1 MSIAKNSLH
10 RLLIIAALMFAIGLC
25 LQVDNVYADD
35 ITYDASV
42 NGDNSVTVTLVDKGD
57 GNYDAVVAGTGA
69 MQDYDMFT
77 PWRPNRNKIVSVS
90 VEQGVT
96 HIGNGAFNMCSKIQ
110 QVTFAEGLKSIGSN
124 AFTNLLIEEVV
135 LPKSVE
141 TILHN
146 SVGGQNLSV
155 KILGN
160 NTRFADEPSSKVAKQ
175 YVAYEDSMIATLWKE
190 KYKDQYGRELD
201 NQNVLV
207 VMDSYEYSEDK
218 AITHRYVANGTDI
231 VIPDSVLTIGENTFK
246 DNDTIVSVDLNNVKT
261 IEQYA
266 FSGCSSLE
274 SVVVP
279 KSVETIAD
287 GAFAN
292 CDNLSSIYGNTGS
305 IGQDL
310 ASTLGIDFIVLKPYI
325 KGDNTIAKE
334 LLVGDSDTIKL
345 DSLFTADYDTE
356 LTYQVKIDGGNLQ
369 EVEGSDYAF
378 DAAEEG
384 NHTLTFVAVDSFG
397 ESSDDVLTINYNVFN
412 NHLPVL
418 NPNKSKSEIIAT
430 MGEQL
435 TIDLTD
441 AFADEDGDSLYYMWA
456 EPEDGE
462 IDWTESASRLQMIPG
477 TDSFKTPAGPNGW
490 TSSLDYNLGK
500 ERHFFIKAYDEFDR
514 PSQEAFEL
522 IIKTHSVDVIV
533 NKGEGVH
540 SLDGIAFSF
549 ESEDASTVTDPA
561 EIDGNH
567 YYFDLEYDYSYNSAR
582 EKVFEDC
589 FEYSYKV
596 MLKGCDDVCGTYY
609 TDVCED
615 REENTISVTLSNPA
629 QAEADNVAVN
639 AVKDAIDNLGSATL
653 ENEET
658 IIAAQEKYEALY
670 DDLKPLVTNYIA
682 LADARIAIAELK
694 LQKANEDKEALEK
707 ELKQAIDDK
716 EEALKNAVAAFGK
729 PELKTV
735 KGAKKKM
742 TVTWKKLK
750 DAKGYE
756 IVVAKNKKG
765 TKAAKTYVVKGNKS
779 KKVIK
784 KLKKGKYYVK
794 VRVYKYYKGNT
805 IYSEYSA
812 VKSVKVK

>member
-1 MSIAKNSLH
+1 MSIAKNSLQ
-10 RLLIIAALMFAIGLC
+10 RLLIILALMFAIGLC
-25 LQVDNVYADD
+25 LQVNNVYADD

-175 YVAYEDSMIATLWKE
+175 YVAYEDSMIAALWKE

-218 AITHRYVANGTDI
+218 ATTHKYLANGADI

-305 IGQDL
+305 IGQEL
-310 ASTLGIDFIVLKPYI
+310 ANTLGIDFIVLKPYVE
-325 KGDNTIAKE
+325 GDNTIAKE
-334 LLVGDSDTIKL
+334 LLVGDSDIIKL
-345 DSLFTADYDTE
+345 DSLFTTDYDTD
-356 LTYQVKIDGGNLQ
+356 LTYQVKVDGGEYQN
-369 EVEGSDYAF
+369 VEGSEYTF
-378 DAAEEG
+378 NAAEEG
-384 NHTLTFVAVDSFG
+384 NHSLAFVAVDSYG
-397 ESSDDVLTINYNVFN
+397 EVSEDVLTVNYNVFN

-418 NPNKSKSEIIAT
+418 NPDKSESENIAT

-435 TIDLTD
+435 TIDLTG
-441 AFADEDGDSLYYMWA
+441 AFTDEDDDSLYYMWA

-462 IDWTESASRLQMIPG
+462 IDWDEDANRLTMIQG
-477 TDSFKTPAGPNGW
+477 TDSFKTPAGW
-490 TSSLDYNLGK
+490 TSSLDYSLGK

-522 IIKTHSVDVIV
+522 IIRTHSVDVVV

-540 SLDGIAFSF
+540 SLDGISFSF
-549 ESEDASTVTDPA
+549 ESEDALTVTEPA

-567 YYFDLEYDYSYNSAR
+567 YYFDLEYDFSYNSAR
-582 EKVFEDC
+582 EKVFEDS
-589 FEYSYKV
+589 FEYSYTIH
-596 MLKGCDDVCGTYY
+596 LEGCADVSGQYF

-615 REENTISVTLSNPA
+615 REENTISITLSNPA
-629 QAEADNVAVN
+629 QAEADVLAVN
-639 AVKDAIDNLGSATL
+639 AVKDVIDNLGPATL
-653 ENEET
+653 ENEKA

-670 DDLKPLVTNYIA
+670 DDLKPLVTNYVVLAGTFNEDIPRLLKQ
-682 LADARIAIAELK
+682 LADA
-694 LQKANEDKEALEK
+694 KEK
-707 ELKQAIDDK
+707 GRYRM
-716 EEALKNAVAAFGK
+716 EAWRRRL
-729 PELKTV
+729 
-735 KGAKKKM
+735 
-742 TVTWKKLK
+742 
-750 DAKGYE
+750 
-756 IVVAKNKKG
+756 
-765 TKAAKTYVVKGNKS
+765 
-779 KKVIK
+779 
-784 KLKKGKYYVK
+784 
-794 VRVYKYYKGNT
+794 
-805 IYSEYSA
+805 
-812 VKSVKVK
+812 